1 MMTLK
6 WGITSNRSVGKTE
19 KGDMLHSFSGIN
31 TPNGQKSSTV
41 CSHGTWCCH
50 QGSPLPQT
58 PHTVHQHQCPTPGKA
73 PCKGAL
79 LLLELCLNWVS
90 HCAQNASGNCAE
102 RRSEKRVITDK
113 SRIKGTNVYGDLSI
127 TVSIETSVDLWLGK
141 KALHL
146 GHSFLFF
153 FLFFFFNF
161 KQESQINRT

>member
-1 MMTLK
+1 
-6 WGITSNRSVGKTE
+6 
-19 KGDMLHSFSGIN
+19 MLHSFSGIN

-41 CSHGTWCCH
+41 CSHGTSCCH
-50 QGSPLPQT
+50 HGSPLPQT
-58 PHTVHQHQCPTPGKA
+58 PHTVHWYQHLGRQ

-79 LLLELCLNWVS
+79 LLLELCLNLWVS

-102 RRSEKRVITDK
+102 RRSEKRVITEK

-127 TVSIETSVDLWLGK
+127 TVSIETFVDLWLGK

-153 FLFFFFNF
+153 FLFFCFLNF